1 MPLSLPPNASRERV
15 RLCPGLCAPGLDA
28 RGDPGIWGDAPAS
41 SAAGRLEGPGG
52 VAAWSTSAGSRGAGE
67 PVLDLDFSDTP
78 VSLLNQPIPRT
89 ALLTQLLSDEPGS
102 AGAGGCRWVTLPLA
116 MLTRGVRRA
125 LMMRHRS
132 TACPGFESAGR
143 GRRVVLTRSGENL
156 RLNEDSR
163 RNARENELLTNNE

>member
-1 MPLSLPPNASRERV
+1 MPSSLPPNASRERV

-78 VSLLNQPIPRT
+78 VSLLNQPIPHEVSANRAPDSISRT
-89 ALLTQLLSDEPGS
+89 SPGQR
-102 AGAGGCRWVTLPLA
+102 APVGAGG
-116 MLTRGVRRA
+116 
-125 LMMRHRS
+125 
-132 TACPGFESAGR
+132 
-143 GRRVVLTRSGENL
+143 
-156 RLNEDSR
+156 
-163 RNARENELLTNNE
+163 